1 MKCAVDGQ
9 IVLGENGGVGEGI
22 LNVLGQGDDPLVRL
36 GIDGGASG

>member
-9 IVLGENGGVGEGI
+9 IVLGENGGGEGI
-22 LNVLGQGDDPLVRL
+22 LNVLGQGDDSLVRL